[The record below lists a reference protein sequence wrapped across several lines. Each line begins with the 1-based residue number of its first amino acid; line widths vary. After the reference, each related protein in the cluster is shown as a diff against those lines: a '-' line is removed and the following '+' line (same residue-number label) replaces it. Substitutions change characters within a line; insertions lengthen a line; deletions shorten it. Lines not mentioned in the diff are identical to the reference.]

1 MLSPGHITLTLLK
14 LVWAVFLVVQAG
26 ALMYTFTHRLSYP
39 PYLCMQWP
47 KSFFFPF
54 REPKSLIRREQSAMF
69 THTSP
74 NLTPSRVVHIVHI
87 VENLITGEMSDIDML
102 KRGPIFSDKL
112 SIINH

>member
-1 MLSPGHITLTLLK
+1 
-14 LVWAVFLVVQAG
+14 
-26 ALMYTFTHRLSYP
+26 
-39 PYLCMQWP
+39 MQWP
-47 KSFFFPF
+47 KSFFPF